1 MWIHRWS
8 GEEGGI
14 SGSGGE
20 ESEEMEQAPSTGRQ
34 PPRGEGGSRVQQ
46 EAGWRTRVG
55 PVRSRKASVAS
66 LQDGRSGVQSCGLAG
81 GIWQWFWKKRGC
93 DVRKALQ
100 WVLRWE

>member
-8 GEEGGI
+8 GEEGAFQAVE
-14 SGSGGE
+14 E

-34 PPRGEGGSRVQQ
+34 PPREGKEGQRVQQ

-66 LQDGRSGVQSCGLAG
+66 LRMAGSGAELCLAG
-81 GIWQWFWKKRGC
+81 ESL
-93 DVRKALQ
+93 AM
-100 WVLRWE
+100 VLEEERV